1 MINPRTNKR
10 IKFSTKSDLTI
21 FQNWPLTQRSSLSAS
36 AINWAPW
43 SLIIGF
49 LQMVIRRS
57 PGILSRSGRRYRRL
71 SCHATPWRLVAWCY
85 VWIKQHSVVSWIHD
99 SAWRRDSRLE
109 SSMETFESS
118 YATFESLES
127 SLETFETSI
136 EWYESSFETFETSSK
151 SNEQKF
157 RDVRAE
163 HWVVRVEFRDVWV
176 EYRVVR
182 VEFRDVRIEH
192 RVVRVEFGDV
202 RDKFRDVRVEC
213 RVARVEFRAC
223 IMPYEPWKII
233 AKLWLIEEK

>member
-10 IKFSTKSDLTI
+10 IKFSTKSDLTKLTFNPEII
-21 FQNWPLTQRSSLSAS
+21 FECFSNQLSSL
-36 AINWAPW
+36 IVNHW
-43 SLIIGF
+43 IF
-49 LQMVIRRS
+49 TNCYS
-57 PGILSRSGRRYRRL
+57 PKSR
-71 SCHATPWRLVAWCY
+71 
-85 VWIKQHSVVSWIHD
+85 HSVEIWTTIPQAVLPRDTMTSCCLVLCMNKVTLSSKLIVLRNSIHD

-127 SLETFETSI
+127 SFETFETSI

-151 SNEQKF
+151 SYEQKF

-182 VEFRDVRIEH
+182 VEFRNVRVEH
-192 RVVRVEFGDV
+192 RVVRV
-202 RDKFRDVRVEC
+202 
-213 RVARVEFRAC
+213 
-223 IMPYEPWKII
+223 
-233 AKLWLIEEK
+233 

>member
-10 IKFSTKSDLTI
+10 IKFSTKSDLTKLTFNPEII
-21 FQNWPLTQRSSLSAS
+21 FECFSNQLSSL
-36 AINWAPW
+36 IVNHW
-43 SLIIGF
+43 IF
-49 LQMVIRRS
+49 TNCYS
-57 PGILSRSGRRYRRL
+57 PKSR
-71 SCHATPWRLVAWCY
+71 
-85 VWIKQHSVVSWIHD
+85 HSVEIWTTIPQAVLPRDTMTSCCLVLCMNKVTLSSKLIVLRNSIHD

-127 SLETFETSI
+127 SFETFETSI

-151 SNEQKF
+151 SYEQKF

-182 VEFRDVRIEH
+182 VEFRDVWVEFWDVRVEH
-192 RVVRVEFGDV
+192 RVVRV
-202 RDKFRDVRVEC
+202 
-213 RVARVEFRAC
+213 
-223 IMPYEPWKII
+223 
-233 AKLWLIEEK
+233 

>member
-10 IKFSTKSDLTI
+10 IKFSTKSDLTKLTFNPEII
-21 FQNWPLTQRSSLSAS
+21 FECFSNQLSSL
-36 AINWAPW
+36 IVNHW
-43 SLIIGF
+43 IF
-49 LQMVIRRS
+49 TNCYS
-57 PGILSRSGRRYRRL
+57 PKSR
-71 SCHATPWRLVAWCY
+71 
-85 VWIKQHSVVSWIHD
+85 HSVEIWTTISQAVLPRDTMTSCCLVLCMNKATLSSKLIVLQNSIHD

-127 SLETFETSI
+127 SFETFETSI

-151 SNEQKF
+151 SYEQKF

-182 VEFRDVRIEH
+182 VEFRNVRVEH
-192 RVVRVEFGDV
+192 RVVRV
-202 RDKFRDVRVEC
+202 
-213 RVARVEFRAC
+213 
-223 IMPYEPWKII
+223 
-233 AKLWLIEEK
+233 

>member
-10 IKFSTKSDLTI
+10 IKFSTKSDLTKLTFNPEII
-21 FQNWPLTQRSSLSAS
+21 FECFSNQLSSL
-36 AINWAPW
+36 IVNHW
-43 SLIIGF
+43 IF
-49 LQMVIRRS
+49 TNCYS
-57 PGILSRSGRRYRRL
+57 PKSR
-71 SCHATPWRLVAWCY
+71 
-85 VWIKQHSVVSWIHD
+85 HSVEIWTTIPQAVLPRDTMTSCCLVLCMNKATLSSKLIVLQNSIHD

-127 SLETFETSI
+127 SFETFETSI

-151 SNEQKF
+151 SYEQKF

-182 VEFRDVRIEH
+182 VEFRDVWVEFWDVRVEH
-192 RVVRVEFGDV
+192 RVVRV
-202 RDKFRDVRVEC
+202 
-213 RVARVEFRAC
+213 
-223 IMPYEPWKII
+223 
-233 AKLWLIEEK
+233 

>member
-10 IKFSTKSDLTI
+10 IKFSTKSDLTKLTFNPEII
-21 FQNWPLTQRSSLSAS
+21 FECFSNQLSSL
-36 AINWAPW
+36 IVNHW
-43 SLIIGF
+43 IF
-49 LQMVIRRS
+49 TNCYS
-57 PGILSRSGRRYRRL
+57 PKSR
-71 SCHATPWRLVAWCY
+71 
-85 VWIKQHSVVSWIHD
+85 HSVEIWTTIPQAVLPRDTMTSCCLVLCMNKATLNSKLIVLQNSIHD

-127 SLETFETSI
+127 SFETFETSI

-151 SNEQKF
+151 SYEQKF

-182 VEFRDVRIEH
+182 VEFRNVRVEH
-192 RVVRVEFGDV
+192 RVVRV
-202 RDKFRDVRVEC
+202 
-213 RVARVEFRAC
+213 
-223 IMPYEPWKII
+223 
-233 AKLWLIEEK
+233 

>member
-10 IKFSTKSDLTI
+10 IKFSTKSDLTKLTFNPEII
-21 FQNWPLTQRSSLSAS
+21 FECFSNQLSSL
-36 AINWAPW
+36 IVNHW
-43 SLIIGF
+43 IF
-49 LQMVIRRS
+49 TNCYS
-57 PGILSRSGRRYRRL
+57 PKSR
-71 SCHATPWRLVAWCY
+71 
-85 VWIKQHSVVSWIHD
+85 HSVEIWTTIPQAVLPRDTMTSCCLVLCMNKATLSSKLIVLQNSIHD

-127 SLETFETSI
+127 SFETFETSI

-151 SNEQKF
+151 SYEQKF

-182 VEFRDVRIEH
+182 VEFRDVRVEFWDVRVEH
-192 RVVRVEFGDV
+192 RVVRV
-202 RDKFRDVRVEC
+202 
-213 RVARVEFRAC
+213 
-223 IMPYEPWKII
+223 
-233 AKLWLIEEK
+233 